1 MADSLPPRGQYVF
14 VKKGSAPTTADSRT
28 TGAVS
33 TTLADTETYY
43 ISGISHTGT
52 VTYTETNNTADTY
65 QTSITGGTASAASAL
80 APAGTKAMAATDV
93 DDAGAVTFT
102 NNLDEVSP
110 TGIIE
115 RFGPFLAVAMVGAAL
130 AMLARRF
137 KIESGAVGMAF
148 GYMLAAVVV
157 LIFDKILTHKD
168 PNAESPIGM
177 GDIKLISVGGLWCGP
192 TGLAIALVLACA
204 FGATWAY
211 RKKQKFIPFAPFF
224 VIGGFL
230 SLITITFLI

>member
-1 MADSLPPRGQYVF
+1 
-14 VKKGSAPTTADSRT
+14 
-28 TGAVS
+28 
-33 TTLADTETYY
+33 
-43 ISGISHTGT
+43 
-52 VTYTETNNTADTY
+52 
-65 QTSITGGTASAASAL
+65 
-80 APAGTKAMAATDV
+80 
-93 DDAGAVTFT
+93 
-102 NNLDEVSP
+102 
-110 TGIIE
+110 
-115 RFGPFLAVAMVGAAL
+115 
-130 AMLARRF
+130 
-137 KIESGAVGMAF
+137 MAF
-148 GYMLAAVVV
+148 GYMLAAVVG

-192 TGLAIALVLACA
+192 TGLAIALVLACG